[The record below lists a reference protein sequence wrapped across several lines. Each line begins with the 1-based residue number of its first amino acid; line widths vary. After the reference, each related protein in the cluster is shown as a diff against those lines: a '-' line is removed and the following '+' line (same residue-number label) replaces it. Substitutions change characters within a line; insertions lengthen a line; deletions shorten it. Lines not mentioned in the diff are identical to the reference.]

1 MERSLA
7 WDQDH
12 QHNVPS
18 SSQTKRCH
26 AVPRGIAELKSYDSK
41 RSCRDTKKAPKL
53 RGESGHKKH
62 KAPES
67 MADSVWLKRS
77 AGRTETGDPTGTEET
92 EDDCWRGSVQTTEA
106 LFTAAQVTSDT
117 KPSEHSSL
125 QVNHKI
131 KRIKT
136 SANVQ
141 YFQMLV
147 LKINIKIQDV

>member
-67 MADSVWLKRS
+67 MADSVRLKRS
-77 AGRTETGDPTGTEET
+77 AAGRRPETRQAP
-92 EDDCWRGSVQTTEA
+92 RRQKTTVGVA
-106 LFTAAQVTSDT
+106 AFKQQRLCLQLHRSHQIQNHLNTARYRSTT
-117 KPSEHSSL
+117 KSRESKH
-125 QVNHKI
+125 Q
-131 KRIKT
+131 
-136 SANVQ
+136 
-141 YFQMLV
+141 QMFSIF
-147 LKINIKIQDV
+147 KC